1 MQPIS
6 EKVVRRKKR
15 RRRLF
20 LWRTAVCLCLL
31 SLLVAVVKGTT
42 AVVAD
47 LSGSRPAFSSQSD
60 SSARPASSARQTAA
74 AESFAPAVSSQAS
87 VSSRAPAADPSSL
100 GNAPS
105 SESGPPPGR
114 QAAQG
119 WFSDALFIGDSRTE
133 GLRNYDGLSGAT
145 YYALKGLMVNTVY
158 TRREIMDNGSKKTV
172 MEAQAKHPFGKIYV
186 MLGVNE
192 LGWSSMQSFVDDYSK
207 MVKDLKKD
215 HPKAEIYL
223 QAIFPVSAQKSAE
236 SSIYKNSKIVS
247 YNQAIQKIAKD
258 QKVIYLDTARA
269 VSENGVLPEDA
280 STDGVHLNSEY
291 CAKWCD
297 YLKANE

>member
-1 MQPIS
+1 MQPIC

-15 RRRLF
+15 RRGLF

-31 SLLVAVVKGTT
+31 FLLVAVAKGTT

-60 SSARPASSARQTAA
+60 SSARPASAARQTAA
-74 AESFAPAVSSQAS
+74 AESFAPGASSRAP
-87 VSSRAPAADPSSL
+87 VSSRAPAADSSSPE
-100 GNAPS
+100 NAPS
-105 SESGPPPGR
+105 PESGPPGR
-114 QAAQG
+114 QAARG

-133 GLRNYDGLSGAT
+133 GLRNYGGLSGAT

-158 TRREIMDNGSKKTV
+158 TRREIMENGSKKTV
-172 MEAQAKHPFGKIYV
+172 MEAQAEHPFGKIYV

-258 QKVIYLDTARA
+258 QKVSYLDTARA